1 SVSIALQHRGEVV
14 LGVVYNPVSE
24 QLFWAEKGKGA
35 FLNGKKLSV
44 SQRTELNKS
53 VGTYIRGRD
62 SVTKEAELDF
72 TRTFS
77 LNTKRLMRTIAP
89 ALDWCLL
96 AHGWIDYVVL
106 QRSGIMDVAA
116 GILIAQEAGAK
127 VTDWQGNEYVHQP
140 FDAEYQSSLLATGGP
155 LHQEISELASA
166 SLEKAAL

>member
-1 SVSIALQHRGEVV
+1 M
-14 LGVVYNPVSE
+14 
-24 QLFWAEKGKGA
+24 
-35 FLNGKKLSV
+35 
-44 SQRTELNKS
+44 
-53 VGTYIRGRD
+53 
-62 SVTKEAELDF
+62 TKEAELDF

-127 VTDWQGNEYVHQP
+127 VTDWQGNE
-140 FDAEYQSSLLATGGP
+140 
-155 LHQEISELASA
+155 
-166 SLEKAAL
+166 